1 MIYKILVYG
10 LCGGSLFLLTLLLLF
25 NQPKANKGAN
35 LFLGICSFFLSSV
48 FIQLLLESVTLLE
61 PVVPLLYFLE
71 FGRWAILPCFFVAIN
86 LYISPDQSPFKY
98 FWHFIPTLILI
109 ALLPGG
115 YVLPNFVIYT
125 IRYFL
130 YIQFLLYGIWTY
142 VLLRKHRALLKNISA
157 DFHEVDLQWVLNIW
171 WGILLL
177 GVLSL
182 IVRFTPSLSPLMD
195 SFYLVGVLFFC
206 YYALSQTAI
215 YQLVDKE
222 VAIIKEAVLCKDKER
237 LTVEQVS
244 FFKER
249 LLNLMDRDK
258 LYLDPTL
265 TLPLLADKIGLSVH
279 ELSYVLN
286 TGMDLNFYQFINGY
300 RICYAKQLLRENTRN
315 DYRIQEIF
323 IRSGFNSKTT
333 FYTAFKQEVGMTP
346 KQYLQQQ

>member
-1 MIYKILVYG
+1 MIYKILIYG
-10 LCGGSLFLLTLLLLF
+10 LCGGSLFLLALLLLF

-48 FIQLLLESVTLLE
+48 FIQLLLESVNMLE
-61 PVVPLLYFLE
+61 QVALLYFLE

-86 LYISPDQSPFKY
+86 LYISPDQLPFKY
-98 FWHFIPTLILI
+98 FLHFTPTLLLIL
-109 ALLPGG
+109 LLPGG
-115 YVLPNFVIYT
+115 YDLPNFVVYT

-142 VLLRKHRALLKNISA
+142 VLLRRHRALLKKISA
-157 DFHEVDLQWVLNIW
+157 DVHDVDLQWVLNIW
-171 WGILLL
+171 WGMLFL
-177 GVLSL
+177 GVCSL
-182 IVRFTPSLSPLMD
+182 VVRFVPSLSPLMD
-195 SFYLVGVLFFC
+195 GFYLVGVLAFC

-215 YQLVDKE
+215 YQLVDSE
-222 VAIIKEAVLCKDKER
+222 VPVIKAAILCKDKER
-237 LTVEQVS
+237 LTAGQVG

-249 LLNLMDRDK
+249 LLSLMDSDK
-258 LYLDPTL
+258 PYLDSTL

-286 TGMDLNFYQFINGY
+286 TGVDLNFYQFINGF
-300 RICYAKQLLRENTRN
+300 RIRYAKKLLKENTQN
-315 DYRIQEIF
+315 DYSIQEIF

-333 FYTAFKQEVGMTP
+333 FYTAFKQIVGMTP